1 MIVIINEKINFTKIV
16 WLRFNVT
23 NDFWSNTMRLHPC
36 FFTHLIINFFLQF
49 SPGISVKILLKVK
62 YYKEL
67 NNLHQQSPTELG
79 LIELIWH
86 WPDVSRCRQFLQFKM
101 RNRMFLS
108 VRPLHFNEEESRAK
122 CGGASW
128 YHHATVSPCL
138 PSEHFNSAW
147 VRANKRR

>member
-1 MIVIINEKINFTKIV
+1 MDFSQVSHALKILRLWNWTQDCVACRGQHIKWSEVRSSQPDIFVIINEKINFTKIV

-67 NNLHQQSPTELG
+67 NNLQLQSPAG
-79 LIELIWH
+79 L
-86 WPDVSRCRQFLQFKM
+86 S
-101 RNRMFLS
+101 
-108 VRPLHFNEEESRAK
+108 
-122 CGGASW
+122 G
-128 YHHATVSPCL
+128 
-138 PSEHFNSAW
+138 FNSIDLALTW
-147 VRANKRR
+147 TWCLNSISSMPAIFTV